1 MKHSKTGFRMMAA
14 GLALAAIL
22 AVTAPAAVPSEEM
35 EGPICQRAF
44 LNCLSDLA
52 DGPFAFWDLAF
63 KLTFCLSGNEFCKK
77 FVEPF
82 L

>member
-1 MKHSKTGFRMMAA
+1 MKHAKTGFRMMAA
-14 GLALAAIL
+14 GLALAVIL
-22 AVTAPAAVPSEEM
+22 AVTAPAAVPSAE

-44 LNCLSDLA
+44 FNCLSDLA
-52 DGPFAFWDLAF
+52 DGPFALWDLAF
-63 KLTFCLSGNEFCKK
+63 KLGFCLSGNEFCKK

>member
-22 AVTAPAAVPSEEM
+22 AVTAPAAVPSEEA
-35 EGPICQRAF
+35 EDSICRRAL

-52 DGPFAFWDLAF
+52 DGPFGLWNLAF
-63 KLTFCLSGNEFCKK
+63 KLSFCLSGNEFCKK

>member
-1 MKHSKTGFRMMAA
+1 MNHFKTCFRMAAA

-22 AVTAPAAVPSEEM
+22 TMAAPAAVPGEEA
-35 EGPICQRAF
+35 EGTICQRAF
-44 LNCLSDLA
+44 ANCLSDLA
-52 DGPFAFWDLAF
+52 DGPFGAWNLAF
-63 KLTFCLSGNEFCKK
+63 KLSFCLSGNEFCKK